1 MPEGNMR
8 KEMEKYNKNVVLVD
22 PYQRDQEIQ
31 GRDQSHI
38 DLPNRYVIK
47 NDGNIKALNCLE
59 APNVVVRLE
68 RGLAV
73 SVSSARKYPAGT
85 IFLDGAAQ
93 GEPFLDHERQIY
105 NLDHHEGCIRA
116 FTLSTCEQAII
127 MLLKGLNLR
136 NREWTIYAN
145 SPDLDTILA
154 IWVLLNHL
162 RLNDNEAI
170 RKMIIPLIRLEGTI
184 DSLGLECKDLCG
196 FPPDLF
202 QKTMKDIDNLR
213 SDELEIKKQGHWEEI
228 DFLEYAANILHKIDQ
243 MVYHPNDFELF
254 KGVEELARVEIAD
267 HRIAI
272 VCRADIGIYEVE
284 QYLAKLHGDRLG
296 LVILQKEP
304 QTYSLRQIDLF
315 LSRDLTKLYEKLNFL
330 DPAVNGRR
338 PDNRWG
344 GSPDIG
350 GSPRITGTK
359 LTPLEIARA
368 CREAFRKPNP
378 IQYLLQLVEVLILSW
393 IILAAGWG
401 LMRLLNM
408 KSIIPGKLPAALIN
422 PDVGFSITTTVLTL
436 ILLIFF
442 GRKAYWTFGFRSPA
456 GHDWWMLLPA
466 VILGGLAG
474 AAWVSPDYV
483 SGPLISAQV
492 LIAVLLYPISAELLF
507 RSLVHGI
514 IARNSPIQSVAGRWF
529 LSWPVLGSSLV
540 YSSASVFSFV
550 PFFSPLQELLPRF
563 SEFVL
568 PVVAFGFGLSLGM
581 IRERS
586 QSIVPPILFHVL
598 TVAIIISL
606 YQVLRH
612 LLNIPL
618 LN

>member
-1 MPEGNMR
+1 
-8 KEMEKYNKNVVLVD
+8 MEKHDQNVVLMD
-22 PYQRDQEIQ
+22 PYQRDQEVQ
-31 GRDQSHI
+31 GRDQGHVG
-38 DLPNRYVIK
+38 LPNRYVIK

-59 APNVVVRLE
+59 APNVTVRLE

-93 GEPFLDHERQIY
+93 GEPFLDHERPIY

-116 FTLSTCEQAII
+116 FTLSTCEQAIV

-145 SPDLDTILA
+145 NPDLDTILA

-162 RLNDNEAI
+162 RLNDNEVI

-196 FPPDLF
+196 FPPDLY
-202 QKTMKDIDNLR
+202 QKTMKDIDDLR
-213 SDELEIKKQGHWEEI
+213 SNELAIKKEGRWEEI
-228 DFLEYAANILHKIDQ
+228 DFLEYTADTLRKIDQ

-284 QYLAKLHGDRLG
+284 QYLIKLHGDRLG
-296 LVILQKEP
+296 LVVLQSEP
-304 QTYSLRQIDLF
+304 HTYSLRQINLF
-315 LSRDLTKLYEKLNFL
+315 LSRDLTRVYEKLNFL

-350 GSPRITGTK
+350 GSPRISGTK
-359 LTPLEIARA
+359 LAPLEIAKA

-378 IQYLLQLVEVLILSW
+378 IQYVLQLVGVSIVSSGV
-393 IILAAGWG
+393 LAAGWG
-401 LMRLLNM
+401 LMKLLNM
-408 KSIIPGKLPAALIN
+408 KSLIPAKIPDALIN
-422 PDVGFSITTTVLTL
+422 PMFAFGITTTILTL
-436 ILLIFF
+436 ILLILF
-442 GRKAYWTFGFRSPA
+442 GRKRYWTFGFRIPA
-456 GHDWWMLLPA
+456 GHDWWILLPA

-474 AAWVSPDYV
+474 AAWVSPDSI
-483 SGPLISAQV
+483 SGSLISAQV
-492 LIAVLLYPISAELLF
+492 LVALVLYPISAELLF

-514 IARNSPIQSVAGRWF
+514 LAQNAPIQYVAGRWF
-529 LSWPVLGSSLV
+529 LSWPVLASSLV
-540 YSSASVFSFV
+540 YSTASAFSFV
-550 PFFSPLQELLPRF
+550 PFFSPLQELLPKL
-563 SEFVL
+563 SEVIL
-568 PVVAFGFGLSLGM
+568 PIVAFGFGLSLGM

-586 QSIVPPILFHVL
+586 QSIIPPILFHIL

-606 YQVLRH
+606 YEVLRQ
-612 LLNIPL
+612 LLNIPF

>member
-1 MPEGNMR
+1 MK
-8 KEMEKYNKNVVLVD
+8 KEVEKHHQNVVLMD

-31 GRDQSHI
+31 DRGQSYI
-38 DLPNRYVIK
+38 DVPNRYVIK
-47 NDGNIKALNCLE
+47 NDGNIKTLNCLE
-59 APNVVVRLE
+59 APNVTLRLE

-116 FTLSTCEQAII
+116 FTLSTCEQAIV

-145 SPDLDTILA
+145 SPDLDTVLA

-162 RLNDNEAI
+162 RLNENEAI
-170 RKMIIPLIRLEGTI
+170 RKMIIPLVRLEGTI

-196 FPPDLF
+196 FPPDLYE
-202 QKTMKDIDNLR
+202 KTMKDIDDLR
-213 SDELEIKKQGHWEEI
+213 LDELAIKKEGHWEEI
-228 DFLEYAANILHKIDQ
+228 DFLEYTADTLRKIDQ
-243 MVYHPNDFELF
+243 MAYHPSDFELV
-254 KGVEELARVEIAD
+254 KAVEELARVEISD

-284 QYLAKLHGDRLG
+284 QYLVKLHGDRLG
-296 LVILQKEP
+296 LVVLQREP
-304 QTYSLRQIDLF
+304 QTFSLRQIDLF

-330 DPAVNGRR
+330 DPAVDGRR

-350 GSPRITGTK
+350 GSPRLTGTK
-359 LTPLEIARA
+359 LTPLEIAKA

-378 IQYLLQLVEVLILSW
+378 IQYFLQLVGVLIVSSGALT
-393 IILAAGWG
+393 AGWG
-401 LMRLLNM
+401 LMKLLNM
-408 KSIIPGKLPAALIN
+408 TSLISAKIPDTLIT
-422 PDVGFSITTTVLTL
+422 PMPGFGITTTILTL
-436 ILLIFF
+436 ILLLLFA
-442 GRKAYWTFGFRSPA
+442 RKRYWTFGFRIPA
-456 GHDWWMLLPA
+456 GHDWWILLPA

-474 AAWVSPDYV
+474 AAWVSPDYI
-483 SGPLISAQV
+483 SDPLRSAQFLV
-492 LIAVLLYPISAELLF
+492 AVVLYPISAELLF

-514 IARNSPIQSVAGRWF
+514 LAQRSPIQYVAGRWF
-529 LSWPVLGSSLV
+529 LSWPVLASSLV
-540 YSSASVFSFV
+540 YSTTSAFSFV
-550 PFFSPLQELLPRF
+550 PFFSPLQELLPRL
-563 SEFVL
+563 SEVIL
-568 PVVAFGFGLSLGM
+568 PIVAFGFGLSLGM

-586 QSIVPPILFHVL
+586 QSIIPPILFHIL
-598 TVAIIISL
+598 TVAIIISV
-606 YQVLRH
+606 YHGLRQ
-612 LLNIPL
+612 LLTIPL